1 MKGGAG
7 HLDPIGRSRGQI
19 GPRGRTGPSL
29 AIALLLLVVNGDD
42 LWAEGRSVV
51 TGHHRRS
58 VRVAAGQA
66 SPGATAATP
75 KRVLILDSFGRE
87 VAPFRAAVTALR
99 TTLARELGEPVHFY
113 DESLDAAR
121 SAQPER
127 ERAFVT
133 FLTSRFEGRPV
144 DVVVPVGG
152 PAVRFALRY
161 RDRAFPGTPIVFAG
175 VEPRLLPPDVL
186 RDNATLVTQA
196 IDLPS
201 IVEDILQMQP
211 DTTNIAVVFGT
222 SPLEQFWVDEC
233 RREFQRFTPRVSF
246 TWLTDLT
253 LAQVLERGATMP
265 PHSFI
270 LFGMFVMDA
279 TGVPFEQDEALRRL
293 HAVANAPLFGYFG
306 SEFGLGAIGGRLYQ
320 DAEVG
325 VRAARAAIR
334 ILRGE
339 RPGGIPPQILEAAAP
354 VFDWRELR
362 RWGISEARLPAGSRI
377 RFREPTVWER
387 YRWRIVSAVGL
398 LVLQTGLIIALLI
411 NRTQR
416 RVAERAARGFH
427 GRLIRAHEEERARL
441 ARELHD
447 DVTQRLAR
455 LAIDAAQ
462 VERSPST
469 PAASETAGSLRE
481 GLVRLSEDIHAL
493 SYQLHP
499 SMLEDLGLV
508 AAFKAECERFAQQA
522 SIPVDVKLGEIPE
535 PVPPE
540 TALGLLRVTQEAL
553 RNVGRHAKARTVDV
567 ALRPLDGGLQLA
579 VHDDG
584 VGFDPA
590 LQRATPHLGLASMRE
605 RVQFLGG
612 ELDVD
617 SAPARGTTILAWVPL
632 KAAP

>member
-1 MKGGAG
+1 
-7 HLDPIGRSRGQI
+7 
-19 GPRGRTGPSL
+19 
-29 AIALLLLVVNGDD
+29 LLLLVFTTP
-42 LWAEGRSVV
+42 S
-51 TGHHRRS
+51 
-58 VRVAAGQA
+58 AAA
-66 SPGATAATP
+66 DSP

-87 VAPFRAAVTALR
+87 VAPFAAGVSALR

-113 DESLDAAR
+113 DESLDAAL

-127 ERAFVT
+127 EAAFMA
-133 FLTSRFEGRPV
+133 FLRSRFDGRSL

-161 RDRAFPGTPIVFAG
+161 RDQAFPDTPIVFMG
-175 VEPRLLPPDVL
+175 VEPRVMPPEIW
-186 RDNATLVTQA
+186 RQNATLVTQA
-196 IDLPS
+196 VNLRGM
-201 IVEDILQMQP
+201 VEDILQLQP
-211 DTTNIAVVFGT
+211 DTTNIAVVFGST
-222 SPLEQFWVDEC
+222 PIEQFWVAEC
-233 RREFQRFTPRVSF
+233 RREFQQFAGRVSF

-253 LAQVLERGATMP
+253 LAQVLARGATLP
-265 PHSFI
+265 PRSFI
-270 LFGMFVMDA
+270 LFGMFIMDA
-279 TGVPFEQDEALRRL
+279 AGVPFEQDEALQRL

-306 SEFGLGAIGGRLYQ
+306 SQFGLGAIGGRLYQ

-325 VRAARAAIR
+325 VRGARAAIR

-339 RPGGIPPQILEAAAP
+339 RPERIPPQILEAGAP

-362 RWGISEARLPAGSRI
+362 RWGISEARLPAGSVV
-377 RFREPTVWER
+377 RFREPTVWEQ
-387 YRWRIVSAVGL
+387 YRWRIVAVIVL
-398 LVLQTGLIIALLI
+398 LALQTGLIIALLI
-411 NRTQR
+411 NRTR
-416 RVAERAARGFH
+416 RRAAERMARSFR

-462 VERSPST
+462 VEHVSSA
-469 PAASETAGSLRE
+469 PAASETAGALRE

-499 SMLEDLGLV
+499 SVLEDLGLV
-508 AAFKAECERFAQQA
+508 AALKAECERFAEQE
-522 SIPVDVKLGEIPE
+522 SIPVEVKLSEIPE
-535 PVPPE
+535 PVPAE

-567 ALRPLDGGLQLA
+567 SLRCLDGGLQLA

-590 LQRATPHLGLASMRE
+590 RQQANPHLGLASMRE

-617 SAPARGTTILAWVPL
+617 SGPGRGTTILAWVPL
-632 KAAP
+632 EAAPG